1 MSLFGKT
8 DVAID
13 IGPETSHVFVKA
25 RGVVFSGRTEEL
37 RAASGAKELPALISE
52 CLSRAGIRRGMFRPR
67 IRAVLTVNYGIGEAE
82 KQRFQEAGTVAGA
95 KVVILIELPMACAIG
110 AGMPVSEPRGSM
122 IVDIRGDECQVA
134 VISLAGIVAARDVC
148 GCVTTS
154 AAKDAESKIDR
165 GDLVS
170 REKIAGARKEV
181 LAECAAK
188 GLKNLVSDVLDRGA
202 VVTGGEGVDEGLAKW
217 LAENAGF
224 PVKVADNAATA
235 AVEGAGVVLGM
246 MDTLAPVL

>member
-1 MSLFGKT
+1 MSLFGNT

-13 IGPETSHVFVKA
+13 IGPETSHVFVKG

-52 CLSRAGIRRGMFRPR
+52 CLARAGIRRGMFRPK
-67 IRAVLTVNYGIGEAE
+67 IRAVLTVRYGLGETAKRE
-82 KQRFQEAGTVAGA
+82 FQEAATLAGVRY
-95 KVVILIELPMACAIG
+95 VVLIELPMSCAIG

-134 VISLAGIVAARDVC
+134 VISLAGIVAARDLC

-154 AAKDAESKIDR
+154 AAKDAESKIERVDQF
-165 GDLVS
+165 S
-170 REKIAGARKEV
+170 KEKIVGAMKEV

-188 GLKNLVSDVLDRGA
+188 GLKNLVSDLLDRGA
-202 VVTGGEGVDEGLAKW
+202 VITGGDGVDEGLANW

-235 AVEGAGVVLGM
+235 AVEGAGVVLNEL
-246 MDTLAPVL
+246 DFLSRF

>member
-37 RAASGAKELPALISE
+37 RAASGAKELSALISE
-52 CLSRAGIRRGMFRPR
+52 CLARAGIRRGMFRPA

-95 KVVILIELPMACAIG
+95 KVVFLIDLPMACAIG

-134 VISLAGIVAARDVC
+134 VISLGGIVAARDVC
-148 GCVTTS
+148 GPVTTS
-154 AAKDAESKIDR
+154 AAKDAESKIER

-170 REKIAGARKEV
+170 KEKIAGAMKEV
-181 LAECAAK
+181 LAECASK
-188 GLKNLVSDVLDRGA
+188 GLKNLVSDLLAHGA
-202 VVTGGEGVDEGLAKW
+202 VITGGDGVDDALAKW
-217 LAENAGF
+217 LAEQAGL
-224 PVKVADNAATA
+224 PVQVAENAATA
-235 AVEGAGVVLGM
+235 AVEGAGVVAGM
-246 MDTLAPVL
+246 IDSIGH